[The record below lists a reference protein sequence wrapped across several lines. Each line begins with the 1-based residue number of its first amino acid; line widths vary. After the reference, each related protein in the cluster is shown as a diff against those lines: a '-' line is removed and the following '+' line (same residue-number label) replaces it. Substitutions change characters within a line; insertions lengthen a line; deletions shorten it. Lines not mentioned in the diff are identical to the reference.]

1 MLELA
6 RETDFEAVKRLAV
19 QIHNLHAAWRPDIY
33 YSTDEPYPKE
43 CFLEDISNRQ
53 VYVAKVNGIII
64 GYVVLSFQN
73 RGGPGAHVYKAMRL
87 DSICV
92 EEALR
97 GQGIGKRMVADVRAL
112 AKAFGCRELL
122 LGVHPENDE
131 AVGFYQKCGFRIR
144 TINMDMKL

>member
-6 RETDFEAVKRLAV
+6 RNSDFEDVKRLSV
-19 QIHNLHAAWRPDIY
+19 QIHELHASWRPDIY
-33 YSTDEPYPKE
+33 YSTDEPLPRDA
-43 CFLEDISNRQ
+43 FLEAIRNRL
-53 VYVAKVNGIII
+53 VYVAKVNGIVA
-64 GYVVLSFQN
+64 GYVVLSVQN
-73 RGGPGAHVYKAMRL
+73 RGGPGTHAYKAMRL

-92 EEALR
+92 DEALR

-112 AKAFGCRELL
+112 AKVFGCRELM